1 MLQSQAT
8 RLTVTVPYVHTISTD
23 GDITL
28 YVTKSQKDLVK
39 MSVLEAGQTPQLP
52 KKGLKAWTVP
62 CSFAT
67 TNGILVSF
75 FSSA

>member
-8 RLTVTVPYVHTISTD
+8 RLTVTVPDVHTISTD

-39 MSVLEAGQTPQLP
+39 TTVLEAGQTPQLP
-52 KKGLKAWTVP
+52 QWGLKA
-62 CSFAT
+62 
-67 TNGILVSF
+67 
-75 FSSA
+75 

>member
-23 GDITL
+23 GNITL

-39 MSVLEAGQTPQLP
+39 TTVQEAGQTPQLP
-52 KKGLKAWTVP
+52 QWGLKA
-62 CSFAT
+62 
-67 TNGILVSF
+67 
-75 FSSA
+75 

>member
-39 MSVLEAGQTPQLP
+39 MPVLEAGQTPQLP
-52 KKGLKAWTVP
+52 K
-62 CSFAT
+62 
-67 TNGILVSF
+67 
-75 FSSA
+75 

>member
-8 RLTVTVPYVHTISTD
+8 RLTVMVPDVHTISTD

-39 MSVLEAGQTPQLP
+39 TTVLEARQTPQLP
-52 KKGLKAWTVP
+52 QWGLKA
-62 CSFAT
+62 
-67 TNGILVSF
+67 
-75 FSSA
+75 

>member
-8 RLTVTVPYVHTISTD
+8 RLTVMVPDVHTISTD

-39 MSVLEAGQTPQLP
+39 TTVLEAGQTPQLP
-52 KKGLKAWTVP
+52 K
-62 CSFAT
+62 
-67 TNGILVSF
+67 
-75 FSSA
+75 

>member
-39 MSVLEAGQTPQLP
+39 TTVQEAGQTPQLP
-52 KKGLKAWTVP
+52 QWGLKA
-62 CSFAT
+62 
-67 TNGILVSF
+67 
-75 FSSA
+75 

>member
-8 RLTVTVPYVHTISTD
+8 RLTVTVPYAHTISTD

-39 MSVLEAGQTPQLP
+39 TTVLEAGQTPQLP
-52 KKGLKAWTVP
+52 K
-62 CSFAT
+62 
-67 TNGILVSF
+67 
-75 FSSA
+75 